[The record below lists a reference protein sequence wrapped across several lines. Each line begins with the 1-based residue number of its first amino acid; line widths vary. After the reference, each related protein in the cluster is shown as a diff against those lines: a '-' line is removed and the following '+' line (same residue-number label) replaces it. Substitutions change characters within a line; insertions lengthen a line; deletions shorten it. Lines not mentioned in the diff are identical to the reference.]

1 MAIEISNEAPV
12 QSWGGSWWSVAW
24 AGQHVGSCVSWG
36 VQPADCRW
44 HCSDHMHRFVETRVE
59 KHGWLLFTGTE
70 KNFEIISAS
79 LKSNL
84 KCALPVQAH
93 FTHGHEHLLVD
104 ELRLS
109 LSLHLLTL
117 RYQLKGGGMK
127 TRDERDELNVC
138 GVKFKCVNLAEWCTS
153 THFDSKF
160 QFSLSLLN
168 FFSFSRPNF
177 VRF

>member
-79 LKSNL
+79 LTHYNVQPEV
-84 KCALPVQAH
+84 CAPGPSPFHTWPWAPA
-93 FTHGHEHLLVD
+93 
-104 ELRLS
+104 RWWAPS
-109 LSLHLLTL
+109 LSQSSPAHTPLSTERRRHED
-117 RYQLKGGGMK
+117 KGWKG
-127 TRDERDELNVC
+127 RA
-138 GVKFKCVNLAEWCTS
+138 KCLWC
-153 THFDSKF
+153 
-160 QFSLSLLN
+160 QI
-168 FFSFSRPNF
+168 
-177 VRF
+177 